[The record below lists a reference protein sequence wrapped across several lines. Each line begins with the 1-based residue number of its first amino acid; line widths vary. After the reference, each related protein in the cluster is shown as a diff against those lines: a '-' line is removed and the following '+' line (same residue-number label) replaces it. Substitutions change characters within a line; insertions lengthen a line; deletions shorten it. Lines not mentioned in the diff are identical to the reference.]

1 MIDLK
6 TFYVWLEEKVFEVS
20 IWKKIMKIIQE
31 KHFEYSLIFQQI
43 LVDLNVLK
51 TQDFSFFV
59 KLKNLE
65 TETHENSI

>member
-1 MIDLK
+1 
-6 TFYVWLEEKVFEVS
+6 
-20 IWKKIMKIIQE
+20 MKIIQE